1 MHLHSRRRFAAGLVT
16 AGFTAPWLA
25 KRCLA
30 QDELPIADA
39 PPEQTDAA
47 LERIFVDNSEPPEGE
62 YVVKGLYDWPLWWE
76 ETPLEMAVW
85 PADAETIDY
94 AHLPS
99 PNSDASF
106 ALNDAALRRIVAS
119 HGYSRLAAA
128 PPLVLFGV
136 RGARRAAEPTSP
148 PDFEN
153 EVEIVEV
160 PPDHF
165 DYKCLLGVWNTESR
179 KVWVTAASTAPH
191 VAYLYAQREAST
203 FSNEANMMPTGLYRY
218 RVGTHRN
225 GTPSLQPGAFRTA
238 ERAFAVLRC
247 VQYGPLTMSRGQYWD
262 TAPTNHGNNI
272 HAGTYGTRADRPRFW
287 SAGCQVLPGYYSD
300 ENGVPSE
307 ENAFPQGDWARFR
320 IAAGLA
326 RAPRI
331 TRHEELAPG
340 RFNVETSEDG
350 RRYEYLLT
358 TGRDVRLAGEG
369 RDARTLRFGSSGP
382 KVKALQA
389 ALGLPPGQRDGIFG
403 PGVQKLVLAKGD
415 THTPIVDA
423 RLASVLG
430 FDL

>member
-1 MHLHSRRRFAAGLVT
+1 MHVLSRRRFAAGLIT
-16 AGFTAPWLA
+16 AGFAAPWLA

-30 QDELPIADA
+30 QAELPIADT
-39 PPEQTDAA
+39 PPDETDAA

-76 ETPLEMAVW
+76 EAPPEMAVW

-94 AHLPS
+94 AHLPAR
-99 PNSDASF
+99 DTETSF

-119 HGYSRLAAA
+119 HSYSRLAAA

-136 RGARRAAEPTSP
+136 RGARRAAETASP

-153 EVEIVEV
+153 EIELVEV

-165 DYKCLLGVWNTESR
+165 DYKCLLGVWNTQTK

-225 GTPSLQPGAFRTA
+225 GTSSLQPGAFRA
-238 ERAFAVLRC
+238 DERAFAVLRC
-247 VQYGPLTMSRGQYWD
+247 VQDGPLTMSREQYWD
-262 TAPTNHGNNI
+262 TLPTNHGNNI

-287 SAGCQVLPGYYSD
+287 SAGCQVVPGYYAD
-300 ENGVPSE
+300 D
-307 ENAFPQGDWARFR
+307 NAVPQGDWARFR

-331 TRHEELAPG
+331 TRREELGPG

-369 RDARTLRFGSSGP
+369 RDAPTLRFGSSGP

-389 ALGLPPGQRDGIFG
+389 ALGLPPGGRDGIFG
-403 PGVQKLVLAKGD
+403 PGVQKLVLAKGG
-415 THTPIVDA
+415 THTPIVDV
-423 RLASVLG
+423 RLASKLG